1 MHPMRT
7 GGRLQALTIGAAI
20 MVAACGVAPAPSWTL
35 GPTALPGPS
44 PTDAPTPSTGSIAP
58 SPSPVATPSPT
69 MTPEPSPSAEPRP
82 SPTPAAAV
90 PGGWTF
96 VGQERC
102 PDGSEF
108 QCVTLSVPRDHF
120 ARGGPAWDIGF
131 AIHRATG
138 KRVGTY
144 VVIVGG
150 PGGSGIASADDYTSY
165 DPASIPRHFDIVFL
179 DQRGVGRSHPITCP
193 NATVVYYDSDANP
206 ADPAQGAAAGD
217 AARTYVQD
225 CLAEAGA
232 DPADLP
238 FYSTRQAVEDLEAV
252 RDYLG
257 VDKLDLYGE
266 SYGTQFVQTYA
277 TAYPDHIATLYLDGP
292 VDLTLNGAQF
302 YAEAARTFG
311 DALDAVLV
319 RCASEPSCR
328 ADFGGVDPV
337 DAYDALEAKLA
348 AGGITLEFPKGDGT
362 SEPRTL
368 TSADLENAATGY
380 LYGPTGRFLLQRALA
395 AASRGDYVPLA
406 RIAYR
411 SIEMDPDT
419 QAAVPDPT
427 YSDAMYY
434 AVECQDYV
442 YQGDKATDEARL
454 DGFLADAR
462 ALGIADSRFGD
473 LYYADMPCLYWPN
486 HPAADPR
493 PAPIVDAPYP
503 TIIMVATTDPITP
516 VANAIRLANRLRD
529 VHLIIQ
535 AGGPHVIF
543 GWGRSCPDDL
553 VAAYMVQGK
562 ALASRVTVCNGS
574 VADAYVALAPL
585 TEAEYRNGTQ
595 FMDTTVDQLL
605 SSDDYL
611 YELDADPIR
620 VGCDH
625 GGVLVYTP
633 DDTGTRLDLD
643 ACSFTDG
650 VPITGTGSI
659 NDDTGRVRLDV
670 TIPGGAL
677 HYRGDGYGTS
687 TVTGTFRGRP
697 VRG

>member
-1 MHPMRT
+1 MGPMRT
-7 GGRLQALTIGAAI
+7 GGRLQALAIGVAI
-20 MVAACGVAPAPSWTL
+20 VVAACGVTPTPSWTIGPTAPPAPSATV
-35 GPTALPGPS
+35 
-44 PTDAPTPSTGSIAP
+44 APTPSTGSPVPSPAVAP
-58 SPSPVATPSPT
+58 SPSTAPA
-69 MTPEPSPSAEPRP
+69 P
-82 SPTPAAAV
+82 SPTPATAIA
-90 PGGWTF
+90 GGWSFAGT
-96 VGQERC
+96 QRC
-102 PDGSEF
+102 PAGSEF
-108 QCVTLSVPRDHF
+108 ECVTLSVPRDHF
-120 ARGGPAWDIGF
+120 AQGGPTWNIGF

-165 DPASIPRHFDIVFL
+165 YPASIPRHFDIVFL
-179 DQRGVGRSHPITCP
+179 DQRGIGQSHPITCP
-193 NATVVYYDSDANP
+193 NATVAFYDSDANP
-206 ADPAQGAAAGD
+206 ADPTQAQAAGD
-217 AARTYVQD
+217 AARTYVSD

-252 RDYLG
+252 REYLG

-277 TAYPDHIATLYLDGP
+277 AAYPDHIATLYLDGP
-292 VDLTLNGAQF
+292 VDLTLNGAEF

-311 DALDAVLV
+311 DALDAILV
-319 RCASEPSCR
+319 RCASQAACR
-328 ADFGGVDPV
+328 ADFGGDPV
-337 DAYDALEAKLA
+337 AAYEELEGKLA
-348 AGGITLEFPKGDGT
+348 AGITLDFPMGNGT
-362 SEPRTL
+362 TQPRTL
-368 TSADLENAATGY
+368 TAADLENAVTGY
-380 LYGPTGRFLLQRALA
+380 LYGPTGRLLLQRALA

-419 QAAVPDPT
+419 QQAVPDPT

-442 YQGDKATDEARL
+442 YQDDKTTDEARL
-454 DGFLADAR
+454 AGFLADAR

-473 LYYADMPCLYWPN
+473 VYYADMPCLYWPN
-486 HPAADPR
+486 RPAIDPR

-529 VHLIIQ
+529 VHVIIQ

-543 GWGRSCPDDL
+543 GWGRSCPDEV

-562 ALASRVTVCNGS
+562 PLASRVTVCNGS
-574 VADAYVALAPL
+574 VADAYVALAPV
-585 TEAEYRNGTQ
+585 TEAEFRNGVQ
-595 FMDTTVDQLL
+595 FMSSTVDQVLNT
-605 SSDDYL
+605 DDYL

-620 VGCDH
+620 VGCDY

-633 DDTGTRLDLD
+633 DDTGTRLGLD
-643 ACSFTDG
+643 ACELTDG

-670 TIPGGAL
+670 TIPDGSL
-677 HYRGDGYGTS
+677 HYRGDGYGSATI
-687 TVTGTFRGRP
+687 TGTFRGRP
-697 VRG
+697 VKG